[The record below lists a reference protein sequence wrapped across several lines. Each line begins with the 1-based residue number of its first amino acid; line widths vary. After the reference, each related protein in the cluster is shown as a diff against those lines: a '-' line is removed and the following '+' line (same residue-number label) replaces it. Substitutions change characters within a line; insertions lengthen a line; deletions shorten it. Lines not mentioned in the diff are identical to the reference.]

1 MAEETEKPAPLALEL
16 VNEFVL
22 VSHGNLVRVK
32 ELLAQEPRLIHA
44 AWDWGGG
51 DFETALGASAHVGN
65 KEIAWFLLENGARMD
80 IFAAAMLGEL
90 GVVLSILDAFPKQ
103 LHVLGPHKIPLIQH
117 ARAGKAEEVVRYLE
131 SLGV

>member
-22 VSHGNLVRVK
+22 VSHGNLARVK

-65 KEIAWFLLENGARMD
+65 KEIARFLLANGACID

-90 GVVLSILDAFPKQ
+90 GIVLSILDAFPKQ
-103 LHVLGPHKIPLIQH
+103 MHVLGPHKISLIQH
-117 ARAGKAEEVVRYLE
+117 ARLAKRRKLSAI
-131 SLGV
+131 